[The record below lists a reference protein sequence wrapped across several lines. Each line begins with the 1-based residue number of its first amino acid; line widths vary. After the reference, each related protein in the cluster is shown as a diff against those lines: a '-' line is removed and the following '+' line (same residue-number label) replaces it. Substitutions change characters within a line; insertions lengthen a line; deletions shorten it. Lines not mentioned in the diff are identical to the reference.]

1 MNIYNKVFENLSL
14 IKKNPDKINIIK
26 NKIHREYNRNST
38 NFQSICDEYHQFFFF
53 ILNLKNIIRSGWSSK
68 TNIKNPESVAEH
80 TYSLCLIGMLF
91 SDMFG
96 FKTERVIK
104 MALLHD
110 LAETITGDYT
120 PEEISPKEK
129 VLKERT
135 AIKKILGLLP
145 KKIRSEYMSIW
156 KEYTL
161 NTTDTSRLVHNLDK
175 FEMLL
180 QANLYLN
187 NGISYES
194 LKTFFESGLDYLNN
208 KNVPRN
214 KISSNYAEF
223 DKFLLKLSRKF
234 SL

>member
-1 MNIYNKVFENLSL
+1 
-14 IKKNPDKINIIK
+14 
-26 NKIHREYNRNST
+26 
-38 NFQSICDEYHQFFFF
+38 
-53 ILNLKNIIRSGWSSK
+53 
-68 TNIKNPESVAEH
+68 
-80 TYSLCLIGMLF
+80 
-91 SDMFG
+91 MF
-96 FKTERVIK
+96 
-104 MALLHD
+104 
-110 LAETITGDYT
+110 
-120 PEEISPKEK
+120 
-129 VLKERT
+129 
-135 AIKKILGLLP
+135 
-145 KKIRSEYMSIW
+145 IW

-161 NTTDTSRLVHNLDK
+161 NNTDTSRLVHNLDK

-194 LKTFFESGLDYLNN
+194 LRTFFESGLDYLNN